1 MGKWQ
6 RMFLYGLLAGILIS
20 SLTGSKIAGLVAAA
34 IVDVI
39 LYKTLPEK
47 K

>member
-1 MGKWQ
+1 MGKLE
-6 RMFLYGLLAGILIS
+6 RIFLYGLLAGILINA
-20 SLTGSKIAGLVAAA
+20 LTDSTIAGLIAAG

-39 LYKTLPEK
+39 LYITLPEK